1 MLLQSGLRMIALIN
15 PVTYVW
21 PALIRPGGCSD
32 TVPFGVIHDTA
43 GRSPSLAAVKKLG
56 NGSMSPSWSSCWTS
70 VKYGSGFQMPGVL
83 AVWTTGAHD
92 IAALSSQSGW
102 LPAST

>member
-1 MLLQSGLRMIALIN
+1 MLLHSGLRMIALIS

-21 PALIRPGGCSD
+21 PALISPGGCSD

-43 GRSPSLAAVKKLG
+43 GSSPFLAAAKKS
-56 NGSMSPSWSSCWTS
+56 GSALMLPSWSSCWTS
-70 VKYGSGFQMPGVL
+70 VKYGSGFQMPGVW
-83 AVWTTGAHD
+83 AVCETGAHD

-102 LPAST
+102 VPLST